1 MRAAKRLRGI
11 TIIVEI
17 LAYLFQATILLRVAI
32 GVTDAENAV
41 ALAVAAFLVAVI
53 CVMLRCGIK
62 SKTREW

>member
-53 CVMLRCGIK
+53 CVMLRCCIK